1 LILDE
6 ATSALDP
13 SAEAAINATLQRLG
27 RSRTVISVTHRLS
40 SVTQVDYIVVLNG
53 GRLVEAGKHSA
64 LLKQQSLYAQLWEK
78 QSGFDISSDGRTA
91 KVHASYLRQV
101 TLFSGLDP
109 ETLGRI
115 ASRFNTQSAQ
125 RCANASRGGG
135 MIRPTRGDC
144 DCRL

>member
-27 RSRTVISVTHRLS
+27 RSRTVISVT
-40 SVTQVDYIVVLNG
+40 QVDYIVVLNG

-64 LLKQQSLYAQLWEK
+64 LLKQQGLYAQLWEK